1 MNTLQKTASLILSG
15 LFLLGTDSSHSM
27 DTPSLTEKSQLRHK
41 ALMEIFKEE
50 NLEIQ
55 MKFVSTLE
63 AEARRDFEEMTKNI
77 NKDGKMTG
85 DMMGYKDWMQSQMIK
100 KLSVYAGNGWTFI
113 DTVFINSQKK
123 S

>member
-27 DTPSLTEKSQLRHK
+27 DTPSLTEKSQHRHK

-55 MKFVSTLE
+55 MKFIDTLE
-63 AEARRDFEEMTKNI
+63 AEARREFEEMTKNI
-77 NKDGKMTG
+77 NKDGIMNG
-85 DMMGYKDWMQSQMIK
+85 DMMSYEDWKQSQLIK
-100 KLSVYAGNGWTFI
+100 KLSPFAGKGWTFI